1 MYYLI
6 EIDHRWNKW
15 KNKIFLNIFKQ
26 SFSDIHPKFLV
37 TTFLQS
43 ARIRPQ
49 KYPILDI
56 IHSLKDKLI
65 LRVYS
70 SLNWMVQQRRDRIF
84 VHDYTT
90 CLVCSRFLPLCF
102 LRPVARFPES
112 KVDTRCF
119 VYIGNGLK
127 HVTRAYKLLKIPI
140 CTWISASLF
149 YEWNL
154 IMSIRNNKITR

>member
-1 MYYLI
+1 MQLPFWRKLEAEEKNWDKSVYYLR
-6 EIDHRWNKW
+6 EIYHRWNKW

-84 VHDYTT
+84 VHDYSYLSGLFPVSSFMFSPP
-90 CLVCSRFLPLCF
+90 CCS
-102 LRPVARFPES
+102 FPR
-112 KVDTRCF
+112 K
-119 VYIGNGLK
+119 
-127 HVTRAYKLLKIPI
+127 
-140 CTWISASLF
+140 
-149 YEWNL
+149 
-154 IMSIRNNKITR
+154 

>member
-1 MYYLI
+1 MQLPFWRKLEAEEKNWDKSVYYLI

-84 VHDYTT
+84 VHDYSYLSGLFPVSSFMFSPP
-90 CLVCSRFLPLCF
+90 CCS
-102 LRPVARFPES
+102 FPR
-112 KVDTRCF
+112 K
-119 VYIGNGLK
+119 
-127 HVTRAYKLLKIPI
+127 
-140 CTWISASLF
+140 
-149 YEWNL
+149 
-154 IMSIRNNKITR
+154 

>member
-1 MYYLI
+1 MQLPFWRKLEAEEKNWDKSVYYLI

-56 IHSLKDKLI
+56 IHLLKDKLI

-84 VHDYTT
+84 VHDYSYLSGLFPVSSFMFSPP
-90 CLVCSRFLPLCF
+90 CCS
-102 LRPVARFPES
+102 FPR
-112 KVDTRCF
+112 K
-119 VYIGNGLK
+119 
-127 HVTRAYKLLKIPI
+127 
-140 CTWISASLF
+140 
-149 YEWNL
+149 
-154 IMSIRNNKITR
+154 

>member
-1 MYYLI
+1 MYAVTFWRKLEAEEKNWDKSVYYLI

-26 SFSDIHPKFLV
+26 SFSDIHPKFLL

-84 VHDYTT
+84 VHDYSYLSGLFPVSSFMFSPP
-90 CLVCSRFLPLCF
+90 CCS
-102 LRPVARFPES
+102 FPR
-112 KVDTRCF
+112 K
-119 VYIGNGLK
+119 
-127 HVTRAYKLLKIPI
+127 
-140 CTWISASLF
+140 
-149 YEWNL
+149 
-154 IMSIRNNKITR
+154 